1 MIQSHSQFSDE
12 EFKPDLTPMLDII
25 FIVMVFL
32 LLTANVSVQTLNVDI
47 PKTEES
53 NTLTRPD
60 KPVISVAI
68 LYSYDRSESANQWA
82 VDGTE
87 FHDWEQFTAALLK
100 ARNETP
106 DKAIVI
112 AADKKANVESMLNL
126 LAFMQ
131 TNHISATNIVMEEH

>member
-1 MIQSHSQFSDE
+1 MIQSHSQYSDE

-68 LYSYDRSESANQWA
+68 LYSDDRSEQANRWA

>member
-1 MIQSHSQFSDE
+1 MIQSHSQFTDE

-60 KPVISVAI
+60 KPVISVVI
-68 LYSYDRSESANQWA
+68 LYSDDRSESANQWA

>member
-1 MIQSHSQFSDE
+1 MIQSHSQFGDD

-53 NTLTRPD
+53 SALTRPD
-60 KPVISVAI
+60 KPVISVGI
-68 LYSYDRSESANQWA
+68 LYSDVDANQGNRWA

-87 FHDWEQFTAALLK
+87 FQDWGGFTAALLK
-100 ARNETP
+100 ARSETP
-106 DKAIVI
+106 DKPIVI
-112 AADKKANVESMLNL
+112 AADKKADVESMLNL

-131 TNHISATNIVMEEH
+131 KHHISATNIVMEEH

>member
-32 LLTANVSVQTLNVDI
+32 LLTANVNVQTLNVDI
-47 PKTEES
+47 PKTEEIS
-53 NTLTRPD
+53 ALTRPD
-60 KPVISVAI
+60 KPVISVGILHTNAEAI
-68 LYSYDRSESANQWA
+68 TANKWA

-87 FHDWEQFTAALLK
+87 FSDWAQFTAALLT
-100 ARNETP
+100 ARQQTP
-106 DKAIVI
+106 DKPIVI
-112 AADKKANVESMLNL
+112 AADKKADVETMLNL

-131 TNHISATNIVMEEH
+131 KHHISATNIVMEER

>member
-53 NTLTRPD
+53 SALTRPD
-60 KPVISVAI
+60 KPVISIGI
-68 LYSYDRSESANQWA
+68 LHTNTDAATANKWA

-87 FHDWEQFTAALLK
+87 FSDWAQFTTALLE
-100 ARNETP
+100 ARQQTP
-106 DKAIVI
+106 DKPIVI
-112 AADKKANVESMLNL
+112 AADKKADVESMLNL

-131 TNHISATNIVMEEH
+131 KHHISATNIVMEER